1 MRYSSFL
8 LEGYQ
13 LSYVFKSSEA
23 LMNKCREIDRNLGHY
38 AEKLSRILWRWPEL
52 RLLIVVG
59 VLIIMDFAS
68 TYALLGLNKSQDVY
82 ESGRLAFWALE
93 RGGFPLLFIVDITAA
108 VILSLAALIARRLYI
123 KHGFTGYGR
132 AAFVFILTPYI
143 IVTVLAIANNISL
156 QFR

>member
-1 MRYSSFL
+1 
-8 LEGYQ
+8 
-13 LSYVFKSSEA
+13 
-23 LMNKCREIDRNLGHY
+23 MNKCREIDRNLGHY

-132 AAFVFILTPYI
+132 AAFVFILAPYI
-143 IVTVLAIANNISL
+143 IVTVLAVTNNISL